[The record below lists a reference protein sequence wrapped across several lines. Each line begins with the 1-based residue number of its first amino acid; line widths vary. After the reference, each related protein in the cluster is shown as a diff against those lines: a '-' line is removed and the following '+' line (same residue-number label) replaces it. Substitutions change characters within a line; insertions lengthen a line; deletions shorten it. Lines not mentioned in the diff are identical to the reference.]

1 MIPSMLPSGAPCW
14 SRIVIKESYKR
25 ECVFLNHYMTKSLSE
40 FFKQKLN
47 MTDAVFGDN
56 LGLNYFWR
64 INKHTKAKEDYLKS
78 VGLLQ

>member
-1 MIPSMLPSGAPCW
+1 M
-14 SRIVIKESYKR
+14 
-25 ECVFLNHYMTKSLSE
+25 FLNHYMTKSLSE